1 MNRDPSPDRE
11 IRQVAGLDVLI
22 EGAGDRT
29 VVMIHGW
36 PDTAALWEP
45 QVAALC
51 GRLRCVRFTLPG
63 FDRRHERRI
72 YGLDEMLSILQQVV
86 DNVCPTRPVTLLL
99 HDWGCVFG
107 YRFAQAYPER
117 VEAIL
122 ALDVG
127 DAGSKAH
134 VASLSL
140 AGKLGIASYQIALAL
155 AWPLPVPQGDAVSRT
170 IARWAKAPSDMRRVG
185 SHMNYPYVV
194 QWSGGYGSL
203 PFEPHCPMLFAYG
216 TRKPFMFHSEAWLAG
231 LKARPD
237 SEVLAFDTGHWVSH
251 EAAAEFNA
259 ALLRWLDRNPSTTLA
274 QASKAARS
282 DCAAQSPD
290 GPLEID

>member
-1 MNRDPSPDRE
+1 MAKSIMNRVPSHDRE
-11 IRQVAGLDVLI
+11 THQVAGLDVFI

-29 VVMIHGW
+29 IVMIHGW

-45 QVAALC
+45 QVAALS
-51 GRLRCVRFTLPG
+51 GLMRCVRFTLPG

-72 YGLDEMLSILQQVV
+72 YDLDEILSILRQVV
-86 DNVCPTRPVTLLL
+86 DNVSPDRPVTLLL

-117 VEAIL
+117 VEAIM

-134 VASLSL
+134 LASLSL

-155 AWPLPVPQGDAVSRT
+155 AWPLPAAQGDAVSRR
-170 IARWAKAPSDMRRVG
+170 IARWAKAPSDMRLVG

-194 QWSGGYGSL
+194 QWVGGYGSR

-216 TRKPFMFHSEAWLAG
+216 TRKPFMFHSAAWLAT
-231 LKARPD
+231 LQARPG
-237 SEVLAFDTGHWVSH
+237 SAVLEFETGHWVSH

-259 ALLRWLDRNPSTTLA
+259 AVLSWLDRTPA
-274 QASKAARS
+274 QTAARANKAA
-282 DCAAQSPD
+282 
-290 GPLEID
+290 

>member
-1 MNRDPSPDRE
+1 MNRDPSLDRE
-11 IRQVAGLDVLI
+11 IREVAGLDVLI

-36 PDTAALWEP
+36 PDTAALWAP
-45 QVAALC
+45 QVAALR
-51 GRLRCVRFTLPG
+51 GRVRCVRFTLPG

-72 YGLDEMLSILQQVV
+72 YDLDEMLSILQQIV
-86 DNVCPTRPVTLLL
+86 DNACPDRAVTLLL
-99 HDWGCVFG
+99 HDWGCFFG

-134 VASLSL
+134 LASLGL
-140 AGKLGIASYQIALAL
+140 AGKLGIASYQLALAL
-155 AWPLPVPQGDAVSRT
+155 AWTLPAAQGDALSRR

-194 QWSGGYGSL
+194 QWAGGYGSR

-216 TRKPFMFHSEAWLAG
+216 KRKPFMFHSTAWLAA
-231 LKARPD
+231 LQARPGN
-237 SEVLAFDTGHWVSH
+237 EVLEFDAGHWVSH

-259 ALLRWLDRNPSTTLA
+259 ALLSWLDRTPGRTTA
-274 QASKAARS
+274 RASKAA
-282 DCAAQSPD
+282 
-290 GPLEID
+290 